1 MMLRDVINKMIK
13 DNSHSHASLAKAMG
27 YKSSASISN
36 VTSRNDMKVSFLL
49 EMCDSLGYEIVL
61 RPTRGENK
69 SERTMVVTKE
79 CE

>member
-1 MMLRDVINKMIK
+1 MILKDATNKMIT

-36 VTSRNDMKVSFLL
+36 LTSRNDMKVSFLL
-49 EMCDSLGYEIVL
+49 EMCDFLGYEVVL

-69 SERTMVVTKE
+69 AERTMVLTRE
-79 CE
+79 SE